1 MRPNDSVDGPAAVAR
16 PDIRRLLV
24 RAQHAWALRSVRWI
38 AAALVVAGLSA
49 LVAAIGTAQRTP
61 SGPVLDNIARTYHT
75 ASQTWLSRLLPVA
88 QRTFSVLA
96 TLELLIS
103 GIIWTLRR
111 DAFDE
116 LAGRFLLKFILM
128 SFMLTLI
135 TSFNYWV
142 PSIVTG
148 FAAAGEQAA
157 SVHGLSP
164 SGVLDIGWSMSAT
177 MLHSISLSNAFFNP
191 VTSVFVA
198 LLAFGIWLA
207 YVAVAAQLL
216 RVLVESYLVLTGGV
230 IFLGFA
236 GFRVTA
242 AYAENY
248 LNYAVAV
255 GIKIFLLYLIVG
267 VGISLVSTWA
277 PLLAA
282 DNWNIGAGDSSLL
295 AEVFG
300 GSLLFASLALGVP
313 GTIAARITG
322 THSFGVSHALRTL

>member
-1 MRPNDSVDGPAAVAR
+1 MRARICRAWTHRSLRWLIASIAVVG
-16 PDIRRLLV
+16 L
-24 RAQHAWALRSVRWI
+24 S
-38 AAALVVAGLSA
+38 LVV
-49 LVAAIGTAQRTP
+49 VAVGAAQRTP
-61 SGPVLDNIARTYHT
+61 SGPVLDNIADTYHT
-75 ASQTWLSRLLPVA
+75 ASRTWLTRLLPVA

-96 TLELLIS
+96 TLELMIS
-103 GIIWTLRR
+103 GMIWTLRR

-116 LAGRFLLKFILM
+116 VAGRFLLKFIVM

-142 PSIVTG
+142 PTIVTG

-157 SVHGLSP
+157 NVRGLSP
-164 SGVLDIGWSMSAT
+164 SGILDIGWSVSAT
-177 MLHSISLSNAFFNP
+177 MLHSISLSNAFWNP

-198 LLAFGIWLA
+198 LLAFGIWIA
-207 YVAVAAQLL
+207 FVAVAAQLL

-267 VGISLVSTWA
+267 VGMSIVPTWA
-277 PLLAA
+277 SLLQA

-322 THSFGVSHALRTL
+322 THSFGVSHALRAL